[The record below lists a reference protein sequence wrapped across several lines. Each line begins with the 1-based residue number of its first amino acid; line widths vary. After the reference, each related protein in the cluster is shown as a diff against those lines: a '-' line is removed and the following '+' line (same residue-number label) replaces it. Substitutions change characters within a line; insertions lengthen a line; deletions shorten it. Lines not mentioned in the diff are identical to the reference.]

1 MNCNT
6 REEEEEEDVLQDH
19 GDEISQDQDVSSS
32 SSSSPLSPSIT
43 TSITISSSSSSSSV
57 NKGENSTTVVSPPAQ
72 QVLPSTNENVDM
84 VVVSK
89 TEDSRDEDTGGYD
102 DSSISAEEQPT
113 HDSCPI
119 CLNPTE
125 EFVSGPCRHSLCVEC
140 MELLL
145 NANAEVER
153 WPPPAS
159 ADAHLSAPT
168 LGRCPICR
176 SALSL
181 FDIVNTKTLEPLYPP
196 DTDSW
201 KATAQKETKAD
212 DHQQQHQHQHTAK
225 EFVNNT
231 VSHLSQSLASSLA
244 ISTTLAT
251 STTATSSTATTAHPL
266 GDAVY
271 IPYRGMPGELSFHW
285 DWERVGTQ
293 DDEFELME
301 RPFLN
306 LSKAI
311 RREPEFWRLDD
322 QTFPQKIR
330 FMEEGCHFHK
340 PSRTFHGTVSWPVPL
355 KGSYEWDIIL
365 GFSKDYRFISS
376 GRIHHKRGRRLDPGS
391 VPETFTEKERKL
403 CKHPFD
409 GRWSIVW
416 KNSTGEERRDEIHVI
431 NNEFEQSGWS
441 FYFNFQ
447 NPGCVFVHWPRSK
460 HRQTII
466 EGVDLLKQPMGPP
479 VGRKIRW
486 ETSCPNAPDL
496 VWIRQTIGPNPVEI
510 VHNYGMGQ
518 GKFLYQRLDADLGN
532 SIPKYNGASVF
543 GNVFTKRMHI
553 GSASYHF
560 VSPTESF
567 VSYRHPA
574 CRDLPPMD
582 DGSPLPTRVNFHN
595 IEWDPEERRL
605 DATIEWEKDFGTS
618 WNDNVRWKL
627 TMHFDTEYMVIL
639 KGGIQCEWCKERR
652 ARPRPPRPPPRNRPA
667 PVPVYVPPP
676 EEDDDDEQQEQPPP
690 PPQPGRNEEWVVSGY
705 GYDQLYVNAACL
717 ERYRT
722 NQGNSRNN
730 RGENG
735 EYDGDEELP
744 PPLDVEYRAL
754 CEQHQKRL
762 EKEGATKRSIGF
774 LTHLFWLADNEDEN
788 PIDFLL

>member
-1 MNCNT
+1 MDCNT
-6 REEEEEEDVLQDH
+6 REEEKEGGVLQDL
-19 GDEISQDQDVSSS
+19 GDDISQYQNKSTSSS
-32 SSSSPLSPSIT
+32 TPSPLLLP
-43 TSITISSSSSSSSV
+43 TSSTME
-57 NKGENSTTVVSPPAQ
+57 GENTITAMSTPTQQLLPENGNLDVVA
-72 QVLPSTNENVDM
+72 
-84 VVVSK
+84 VSK
-89 TEDSRDEDTGGYD
+89 TTEDSKDTCGD
-102 DSSISAEEQPT
+102 KDSSVVSVEEEEQPT
-113 HDSCPI
+113 AIHEHEHDSCPI
-119 CLNPTE
+119 CLNPTKD
-125 EFVSGPCRHSLCVEC
+125 FVSGPCRHSLCVEC

-145 NANAEVER
+145 NANAQVER

-159 ADAHLSAPT
+159 TDAHLSAPT

-181 FDIVNTKTLEPLYPP
+181 FDIVHTETLEPLYLR

-201 KATAQKETKAD
+201 KATATVTIAPQDETKD
-212 DHQQQHQHQHTAK
+212 DEENEEDDGNDPQQRHEQMSAK
-225 EFVNNT
+225 DVVHNT
-231 VSHLSQSLASSLA
+231 VSRLAESLTSSLS
-244 ISTTLAT
+244 ISTTPPK
-251 STTATSSTATTAHPL
+251 HPL
-266 GDAVY
+266 RDAVY

-285 DWERVGTQ
+285 DWDRVGTH

-306 LSKAI
+306 LSEAI
-311 RREPEFWRLDD
+311 RRRPECWRLDD
-322 QTFPQKIR
+322 QTFPTKIR
-330 FMEEGCHFHK
+330 FLETGCHFHK
-340 PSRTFHGTVSWPVPL
+340 ASRTFHGTVAWPIPL
-355 KGSYEWDIIL
+355 NGCYEWDIIL

-376 GRIHHKRGRRLDPGS
+376 GRIHHKRGRRLDHPKSG
-391 VPETFTEKERKL
+391 VPETFTEREREL

-409 GRWSIVW
+409 GRWTVLW
-416 KNSTGEERRDEIHVI
+416 KNNTGSEQRDEIHVV
-431 NNEFEQSGWS
+431 NNEFKQSGWS
-441 FYFNFQ
+441 FYFNLQ
-447 NPGCVFVHWPRSK
+447 TPGRVFVHWPRSK
-460 HRQTII
+460 HRQTIV
-466 EGVDLLKQPMGPP
+466 EGVDLLNQPMGPL
-479 VGRKIRW
+479 VGDKIRW
-486 ETSCPNAPDL
+486 ETSERNAPDL

-518 GKFLYQRLDADLGN
+518 GKFLYQRLDADLGS

-543 GNVFTKRMHI
+543 GNVFTKRMYI

-560 VSPTESF
+560 VSPTESY

-595 IEWDPEERRL
+595 VAWDPETRKLE
-605 DATIEWEKDFGTS
+605 ATIEWEKDFGTS

-652 ARPRPPRPPPRNRPA
+652 ARPRPPRPPPRNRPT
-667 PVPVYVPPP
+667 PVPIYVPP
-676 EEDDDDEQQEQPPP
+676 EEDEEDAPQEVPQP

-722 NQGNSRNN
+722 KQGNH
-730 RGENG
+730 RGERG
-735 EYDGDEELP
+735 EKEEEEEEPP
-744 PPLDVEYRAL
+744 PPLDIEYRAL

-762 EKEGATKRSIGF
+762 KKEGATKRSIGF

>member
-1 MNCNT
+1 MDCNT
-6 REEEEEEDVLQDH
+6 REEEKEGPVLQDL
-19 GDEISQDQDVSSS
+19 GDEISQDQNESSS
-32 SSSSPLSPSIT
+32 SSSSPLSPSASASAT
-43 TSITISSSSSSSSV
+43 
-57 NKGENSTTVVSPPAQ
+57 KEENSVTFLS
-72 QVLPSTNENVDM
+72 PSTQQLLPVANGKIDV
-84 VVVSK
+84 VVVST
-89 TEDSRDEDTGGYD
+89 TEDSKDSEDTTGGE
-102 DSSISAEEQPT
+102 DSSVISAQEKEPT
-113 HDSCPI
+113 ATPTHEHEHEHDSCPI
-119 CLNPTE
+119 CLNPTKD
-125 EFVSGPCRHSLCVEC
+125 FVSGPCRHSLCVEC

-145 NANAEVER
+145 NANAQVER

-181 FDIVNTKTLEPLYPP
+181 FDIVHTQTLEPLYLP

-201 KATAQKETKAD
+201 KAAATAAAPQEVTKD
-212 DHQQQHQHQHTAK
+212 DNDDDDQTQQQQQQQHIAK
-225 EFVNNT
+225 DFVNNT
-231 VSHLSQSLASSLA
+231 VSRLAESLASSLS
-244 ISTTLAT
+244 ISTT
-251 STTATSSTATTAHPL
+251 TTPKHPL
-266 GDAVY
+266 RDAVY

-285 DWERVGTQ
+285 DWDRVGTH
-293 DDEFELME
+293 DDDFELME

-306 LSKAI
+306 LTKAI
-311 RREPEFWRLDD
+311 RRRPEFWRLDD
-322 QTFPQKIR
+322 QTFPTKIR
-330 FMEEGCHFHK
+330 FLEKGCHFHK
-340 PSRTFHGTVSWPVPL
+340 ASRTFHGTVSWPIPL

-376 GRIHHKRGRRLDPGS
+376 GRIHHKRGRRLDHPGS
-391 VPETFTEKERKL
+391 GVPETFTEKEREL

-409 GRWSIVW
+409 GRWTVVW
-416 KNSTGEERRDEIHVI
+416 KKNTGREQRDEIHVV
-431 NNEFEQSGWS
+431 NNEFKQSGWS
-441 FYFNFQ
+441 FYFNLQ
-447 NPGCVFVHWPRSK
+447 NPGHVFVNWPRSK
-460 HRQTII
+460 HRQTIV
-466 EGVDLLKQPMGPP
+466 EGVNLLKQPMGPL
-479 VGRKIRW
+479 VGDKIRW
-486 ETSCPNAPDL
+486 ETSESNAPDL

-518 GKFLYQRLDADLGN
+518 GKFLYQRLDADLGS

-543 GNVFTKRMHI
+543 GNVFTKRMYI

-560 VSPTESF
+560 VSPTESY

-595 IEWDPEERRL
+595 VAWDPETRKLE
-605 DATIEWEKDFGTS
+605 ATIEWEQDFGTS

-667 PVPVYVPPP
+667 PVPVYVPP
-676 EEDDDDEQQEQPPP
+676 EDEVEDDEPQEEPHP
-690 PPQPGRNEEWVVSGY
+690 PPQLDRNEEWVVSGY

-717 ERYRT
+717 ERYRCK
-722 NQGNSRNN
+722 QGTR
-730 RGENG
+730 RGENSA
-735 EYDGDEELP
+735 DEEEEP
-744 PPLDVEYRAL
+744 PRPLDIEYRAL

-762 EKEGATKRSIGF
+762 KKEGATKRSIGF